1 MKTFAQTATD
11 VVADAA
17 SRTTTAA
24 PDLFAKYN
32 VPGPRYTSYPT
43 VPFWETNPTQDEWVR
58 SLAQALNDEP
68 SRKSGAAVY
77 VHIPF
82 CRALCTYCGCNT
94 RITRNAATAIPYVDS
109 VLKEWRLHRERLH
122 LSDTAPFRLAE
133 LHLGGGTPTFLEPE
147 ELERLISGIVS
158 QAELVPG
165 FEFSIE
171 ADPRVTTAAHLET
184 LARLRF
190 TRLSLGIQDFD
201 PTVQATVNRVQDE
214 ALVRQVT
221 ENARAA
227 GFRNVNFDLI
237 YGLPFQTES
246 SIRETVRAVARL
258 RPDRIAF
265 YAYAHVPWIK
275 PWQRNFTEDDLPA
288 GDQKRR
294 LYELGR
300 SLLEEA
306 GYREVGMDHFAL
318 ESDSLWTAVREG
330 TLHRN
335 FMGYTSRPV
344 FPLLG
349 LGVSA
354 IGDSWRIFAQNEKS
368 IESYTRRLDRDELP
382 IFRGHVLTDEDLVLR
397 RHILDLMTRFE
408 TSWDDASRHVPFLDE
423 AASRLSEPERDGLV
437 RLLPK
442 GCVVTEAGRAFL
454 RTLCMAL
461 DARLTR
467 KAPQTR
473 LFSQTI

>member
-1 MKTFAQTATD
+1 VTSTAPFPTAT
-11 VVADAA
+11 
-17 SRTTTAA
+17 A
-24 PDLFAKYN
+24 PDLFGKYN

-43 VPFWETNPTQDEWVR
+43 VPFWETNPTQDDWTQ
-58 SLAQALNDEP
+58 SLVDALREELP
-68 SRKSGAAVY
+68 RRTGAAVY

-82 CRALCTYCGCNT
+82 CRSLCTYCGCNT
-94 RITRNAATAIPYVDS
+94 RITRNPATAIPYVDS
-109 VLKEWRLHRERLH
+109 LLKEWRLYRERL
-122 LSDTAPFRLAE
+122 APAGTLPLAE
-133 LHLGGGTPTFLEPE
+133 LHFGGGTPTFLEPDQ
-147 ELERLISGIVS
+147 LARLIEGLV
-158 QAELVPG
+158 QPVDTVPG

-171 ADPRVTTAAHLET
+171 ADPRVTTQAHLQT
-184 LARLRF
+184 LAKLRF

-201 PTVQATVNRVQDE
+201 PTVQTTVNRVQDE
-214 ALVRQVT
+214 ALVRTVT
-221 ENARAA
+221 DQARSA
-227 GFRNVNFDLI
+227 GFRNINFDLI
-237 YGLPFQTES
+237 YGLPFQTED
-246 SIRETVRAVARL
+246 SIRNTVEAVARL

-300 SLLEEA
+300 SLLESA
-306 GYREVGMDHFAL
+306 GYQEVGMDHFAL

-344 FPLLG
+344 FPLIG

-368 IESYTRRLDRDELP
+368 VEAYTRRLDRDELP
-382 IFRGHVLTDEDLVLR
+382 IFRGHVLNAEDLVLR

-408 TSWDDASRHVPFLDE
+408 TRWDQAERHVPFLEE
-423 AASRLSEPERDGLV
+423 AVARLEEPQRDGLI
-437 RLLPK
+437 RLFPH
-442 GCVVTEAGRAFL
+442 GCEVTSAGRAFL

-461 DARLTR
+461 DARLVR

-473 LFSQTI
+473 LFSQTV

>member
-1 MKTFAQTATD
+1 VSTLAPAP
-11 VVADAA
+11 APAA
-17 SRTTTAA
+17 AISTAA
-24 PDLFAKYN
+24 PSDLIAKYN

-43 VPFWETNPTQDEWVR
+43 VPFWETNPTQDQWSDSLLHALR
-58 SLAQALNDEP
+58 SERP
-68 SRKSGAAVY
+68 RTTGAALY

-82 CRALCTYCGCNT
+82 CKSLCTYCGCNT
-94 RITRNAATAIPYVDS
+94 RITRNASTAIPYVDS
-109 VLKEWRLHRERLH
+109 VLKEWSLYRSRLA
-122 LSDTAPFRLAE
+122 DAGPFPLAE
-133 LHLGGGTPTFLEPE
+133 LHFGGGTPTFLEPE
-147 ELERLISGIVS
+147 ELERLVTGIVS
-158 QAELVPG
+158 PTERVPG

-171 ADPRVTTAAHLET
+171 ADPRVTTPAHLDT
-184 LARLRF
+184 LARLQF

-201 PTVQATVNRVQDE
+201 PTVQSTVNRVQDE
-214 ALVRQVT
+214 TLVRQVT
-221 ENARAA
+221 EQARAA
-227 GFRNVNFDLI
+227 GFKNVNFDLI
-237 YGLPFQTES
+237 YGLPFQTET
-246 SIRETVRAVARL
+246 SIRNTVSAVARL

-300 SLLEEA
+300 ALLEEA

-344 FPLLG
+344 FPLIG

-354 IGDSWRIFAQNEKS
+354 IGDSWNIFAQNEKS

-382 IFRGHVLTDEDLVLR
+382 IFRGHVLTEEDLVLR

-408 TSWDDASRHVPFLDE
+408 TRWDEPGRHVPFLE
-423 AASRLSEPERDGLV
+423 EVAARLTEPERDGLV
-437 RLLPK
+437 RLVPH
-442 GCVVTEAGRAFL
+442 GCKVTEAGRAFL
-454 RTLCMAL
+454 RNLCMAL